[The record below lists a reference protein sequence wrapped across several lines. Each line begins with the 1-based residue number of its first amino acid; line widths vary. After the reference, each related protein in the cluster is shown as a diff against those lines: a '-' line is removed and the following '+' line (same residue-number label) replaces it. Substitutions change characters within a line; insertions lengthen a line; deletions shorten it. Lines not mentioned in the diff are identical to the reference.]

1 MVMSVILK
9 VAMHAGW
16 IFGLDVI
23 NHCMIHLHINMRQL
37 DLTHLRHGMQLP
49 IQVAQ
54 LDILLIHPHRKLC
67 SMMIGDVTLLKL
79 RLFIMLSITC
89 RDHLMM

>member
-1 MVMSVILK
+1 MVTSAILM

-23 NHCMIHLHINMRQL
+23 NHCMVHLHINMRQL
-37 DLTHLRHGMQLP
+37 DLTHLRHGMQLH

-79 RLFIMLSITC
+79 
-89 RDHLMM
+89 